1 VLSYCYGVRFFMVG
15 IICGSQELRFKWHC
29 TVELVINL
37 AAKTSL
43 LSLFTTLHII
53 FLITMRNIA
62 AVHKLATLLLLQT
75 LLLGVDSL
83 TVLPAADR
91 GQERTHLLSNRR
103 AFIAN
108 TLLTT
113 SAALLQPTPTLA
125 AEEEP
130 TNTGSRNGKPFA
142 PLEAL
147 LPATRLKLWVGEIYM
162 LSKDLS
168 NQDNRQQIII
178 ILQQMN
184 NQLSNPPKLFQG
196 ETIPKRTNTPT
207 AQLTTSI
214 SSANKDQY
222 QMNRN
227 GLNVGDTVIAMWNQA
242 DVERQ
247 WGMLQYAESK
257 REEGNEMRAAFNFYA
272 RQLSFADEY
281 VLTAPKDK
289 RKEMIRNDALPSITA
304 VIASD
309 LDRRDLYRNQFLT
322 AIDDA
327 VAEVAYQVRLKAE
340 EVDVTDVVNLVKEA
354 HEACENWFL
363 LIPSQDVEEAVAAVM
378 LKDAKK

>member
-1 VLSYCYGVRFFMVG
+1 MAFYFFMVG
-15 IICGSQELRFKWHC
+15 IILSSVALKKEGDKWPC
-29 TVELVINL
+29 TVELVIKL
-37 AAKTSL
+37 AVKTSAT
-43 LSLFTTLHII
+43 FN
-53 FLITMRNIA
+53 LINFCHMRNIA
-62 AVHKLATLLLLQT
+62 AVISLATLLLLQT
-75 LLLGVDSL
+75 VLLVVNSL
-83 TVLPAADR
+83 TVLPAAHR
-91 GQERTHLLSNRR
+91 GEQCTHHLLSNRR

-113 SAALLQPTPTLA
+113 SALLQPTPTLA
-125 AEEEP
+125 AEEEQP
-130 TNTGSRNGKPFA
+130 TNNTGRNGKPYA
-142 PLEAL
+142 PLDAL

-168 NQDNRQQIII
+168 NQNDRQQQII

-196 ETIPKRTNTPT
+196 ETMTKRTNTPT

-227 GLNVGDTVIAMWNQA
+227 GLNVGDKVIAMWNQA

-289 RKEMIRNDALPSITA
+289 RKEMIRNDALPSVTA

-309 LDRRDLYRNQFLT
+309 LDRRDLYRNEFLT

-327 VAEVAYQVRLKAE
+327 VAEVAYQVRLKPE
-340 EVDVTDVVNLVKEA
+340 EEVVDVTDVVNLVNEA
-354 HEACENWFL
+354 HEA
-363 LIPSQDVEEAVAAVM
+363 
-378 LKDAKK
+378 